1 MYNEDKKW
9 WRRLPGEARGTEDRW
24 HGKSPAGKD
33 RRRRELVINLATQYS
48 VSLSKIIREFSLE
61 AAYLPGDP
69 ADIQISTT
77 DINRPGLFING
88 FYEYFDNERIQVLGK
103 MENAF
108 LLDLPKDVLWER
120 MDKLCAYHV
129 PVVIVTRGLE
139 VLPELLEAAQKYQV
153 PILTT
158 SEATTNLTVSMINFL
173 NTELAPRITR
183 HGVLVEVYG
192 EGILITGDSG
202 VGKSECAMELIK
214 RGHRLIADDAV
225 EIRKVSGK
233 RLVGTSPNNIRH
245 FMELRGVGIIN
256 ARRLFGMS
264 AVKTNEKIDMI
275 VHLEQWNPEKVYDRM
290 GMETEYTEMLGIKI
304 PALTIPVKPGRNLAV
319 IIEVAAMNN
328 RQKKLGYNAAREL
341 LQKLGM
347 PVEPDDS
354 AEELEDDWDY

>member
-1 MYNEDKKW
+1 MWIRSGDA
-9 WRRLPGEARGTEDRW
+9 RRPGPAKTPARE
-24 HGKSPAGKD
+24 SPGREM
-33 RRRRELVINLATQYS
+33 RRRRGMVINLATQYS

-61 AAYLPGDP
+61 AAYLPDDP
-69 ADIQISTT
+69 ANIKIATT

-88 FYEYFDNERIQVLGK
+88 FYEYFDNERIQILGK
-103 MENAF
+103 MECAY
-108 LLDLPKDVLWER
+108 LLDLPKDLLQER

-129 PVVIVTRGLE
+129 PIIIVTRGQE
-139 VLPELLEAAQKYQV
+139 VLPELLAAAQKYHV
-153 PILTT
+153 PLLTT
-158 SEATTNLTVSMINFL
+158 EEATTNLTVSMISFL

-225 EIRKVSGK
+225 EIRKVSSK
-233 RLVGTSPNNIRH
+233 RLIGTSPNNIRH
-245 FMELRGVGIIN
+245 FMELRGIGIIN
-256 ARRLFGMS
+256 ARRLFGMAS
-264 AVKTNEKIDMI
+264 VKTNEKIDMI

-304 PALTIPVKPGRNLAV
+304 PALTIPVKPGRNLAI
-319 IIEVAAMNN
+319 IIEVAAMND
-328 RQKKLGYNAAREL
+328 RQKKLGYNAAKEL

-347 PVEPDDS
+347 PVEPEDN
-354 AEELEDDWDY
+354 AEEMEDDWDY